1 MAPQPFAVLWRVYLH
16 FTSQLLLVIDA
27 HLPSLNKRAAH
38 SHIPHTD
45 TNICFSHMAGERT
58 PFYRGGASASG
69 PRLRVGKRLIHS
81 YFSSSLGPAFM
92 KTGCMV
98 SQRSLRLATREDS
111 GGARAD
117 SLASFSFL
125 SPTWLMTGLFP
136 GVFLPSGQIA
146 VGSSGAF
153 FL

>member
-1 MAPQPFAVLWRVYLH
+1 
-16 FTSQLLLVIDA
+16 
-27 HLPSLNKRAAH
+27 
-38 SHIPHTD
+38 
-45 TNICFSHMAGERT
+45 
-58 PFYRGGASASG
+58 
-69 PRLRVGKRLIHS
+69 
-81 YFSSSLGPAFM
+81 M
-92 KTGCMV
+92 KTGCMA

-117 SLASFSFL
+117 SLGSFSFL

-153 FL
+153 FYELRYSRLENKQAANETFLWKPA